1 MIAVDNTFL
10 SLLLHPKARPPLD
23 PTTGKPVTRVED
35 RIEQLIDNLEQDN
48 ETILIPAP
56 VLSEFLILADKDGPQ
71 YLADIDANRMF
82 TVGSFDQKAAV
93 ELAVMNLDMLRS
105 KGKKINWRT
114 NPQGEVWAKVIF
126 DRQIVA
132 IAKTNN
138 VSVIY
143 SDDGGLESF
152 AKQNL
157 ISVVKTW
164 DLPLPNAKQIG
175 LPHVTLETPSTDNEL

>member
-10 SLLLHPKARPPLD
+10 SLLLHPKARPPRD
-23 PTTGKPVTRVED
+23 PATGQPVTRVED
-35 RIEQLIDNLEQDN
+35 RIEQLIDDLEQDA

-71 YLADIDANRMF
+71 YLADIDANHMF

-93 ELAVMNLDMLRS
+93 ELAVMNLDLIRA
-105 KGKKINWRT
+105 KGKKVNWRT
-114 NPQGEVWAKVIF
+114 NPQSEVWSKVIF

-138 VSVIY
+138 VSTIY
-143 SDDGGLESF
+143 SDDGGLETF
-152 AKQNL
+152 AKQQL
-157 ISVVKTW
+157 IAVIKTW
-164 DLPLPNAKQIG
+164 ELPLPQAKQIG
-175 LPHVTLETPSTDNEL
+175 LKYEKE